1 MAPEPQPPRY
11 TYRKWPPDG
20 KPPRISVSLGW
31 CVYVDAPSTLLYPA
45 GMTDFYHPFAPSAS
59 ELRGRRPD
67 VSEIL
72 PNLFVGEYP
81 RVEDALWLKQT
92 FGISAVLSL
101 QDADDISLKGLDI
114 TALKSTYQAHR
125 IEFARTPIADYDCHT
140 LATALPQA
148 LDQLHTSIQSGRR
161 VFLHCNAGCNRA
173 PTVAIAY
180 LHIHHAM
187 SLEGARDFF
196 KARRPCGPY
205 MNVLYEYFGQNG

>member
-1 MAPEPQPPRY
+1 MAPKLQASEDLSFS
-11 TYRKWPPDG
+11 W
-20 KPPRISVSLGW
+20 SV
-31 CVYVDAPSTLLYPA
+31 CHIDAPLTLLYPA
-45 GMTDFYHPFAPSAS
+45 WMTDFYHPFAQSAS
-59 ELRGRRPD
+59 ELRGHQPG

-114 TALKSTYQAHR
+114 AVLKSTYREHQ

-148 LDQLHTSIQSGRR
+148 LNQLHTSIQNGRR

-180 LHIHHAM
+180 LHVHHAM
-187 SLEGARDFF
+187 SLEDARNFF

-205 MNVLYEYFGQNG
+205 MNVLYEHFGQNG